1 MAQLKDLLVNGSARV
16 IGSLFANLSGNVLN
30 FGVCSTAAATA
41 AKTVTTNGTFELI
54 IGSKILVLFSE
65 TDSSNAPT
73 LNVNGTGAKNIKIN
87 ASDGIGKGFLAAQQ
101 YYWFI
106 YDGTNWR
113 TAGAGITQIIP
124 TQYGGTGNS
133 SFTANRII
141 YSNTATKLAS
151 GTVTT
156 DGAYLGNISY
166 LSVNNDHQTG
176 YRLYVNGTSYLNGQT
191 TVYGPLRVGRDDAAA
206 NTGYATA
213 NVGANNYI
221 AFYGLYDDN
230 PGGYNHTYIG
240 ESIYGPKDTANE
252 KSELLLF
259 HGNDP
264 DAGCGPDRIRL
275 FAGEID
281 IQVYTSALAGTWDT
295 IRATT
300 GTQIANFKN
309 GMSTFSTS
317 VTVGTSTSGAL
328 GIAQTDGVGRGIS
341 LYNGPATAGI
351 PEYGIAFAKT
361 ATFGTHGAVTSDWA
375 TYFTMSDTTTR
386 GWIFRRGSTNVAS
399 IDGTGKLYLGYA
411 ASAANPGIYWNPYV
425 ESASDGSDVSAIYQ
439 IKSGVAG
446 GTELRISQAN
456 DSGDV
461 INIVSPYYIY
471 LNSKRAFTI
480 NDSWLRINENVEFSG
495 GIYTGSSLVRTNNQ
509 FQVGDNGNK
518 FYANSSGNGYFSNT
532 LGIAG
537 TNTSYKLYINGTSY
551 FNGNATFNG
560 HVLPNTTNTYD
571 LGSSS
576 LNWKKLFLSDIIYN
590 YPGARIAG
598 GGNFWYCTII
608 TINTNAQY
616 INNPIVLEVSGR
628 GIPFTLLQIHFQ
640 NSSNV
645 DPELLHFTTNCSNR
659 FYIKKTN
666 TNQWTVYCQYTET
679 WGSLYVHRITGN
691 GASRATISLANV
703 KSLPADCIQV
713 SSDFVINGNLIKKLT
728 IQANGTQKGQFN
740 NSADVTVNLGNVAQD
755 FTGSN
760 SGNPNNIN
768 TDTFAGMTRQQ
779 WLNTVYPIGSIYMS
793 VNSTS
798 PETLFG
804 GTWESLGGRFLIGQ
818 DGTYSAGSTGG
829 SATHTHTIAHTHT
842 MAHTHDISHTHTMAH
857 THTLSHTHTTPATTT
872 GGTAISV
879 AQMPSHQHSRSV
891 IVYNFGSASELARND
906 SNGDSLLAQ
915 DNKGSGMAA
924 PFCIK
929 SLGNDNATGGGGAHT
944 HSQVATTTNSQNTAT
959 TSAASNATTSAAS
972 TSTSGG
978 ASNATTS
985 AASNANSG
993 SASALPPYLAVYMWK
1008 RTA

>member
-54 IGSKILVLFSE
+54 TGSKILVLFSE
-65 TDSSNAPT
+65 TDTSNAPT
-73 LNVNGTGAKNIKIN
+73 LNVNGTGAKSIKIN
-87 ASDGIGKGFLAAQQ
+87 ASDGIGKGFLTAQQ

-133 SFTANRII
+133 SYTANRII

-166 LSVNNDHQTG
+166 LSVNNNHQTN
-176 YRLYVNGTSYLNGQT
+176 YRLYVNGTSYFNGLT

-206 NTGYATA
+206 GYATA

-221 AFYGLYDDN
+221 AFYGVFQN
-230 PGGYNHTYIG
+230 GAGGYNHTYIG
-240 ESIYGPKDTANE
+240 ESIYGPKGTANE
-252 KSELLLF
+252 QSELLLF

-264 DAGCGPDRIRL
+264 GSDSGPDRIRL
-275 FAGEID
+275 FAGEVD
-281 IQVYTSALAGTWDT
+281 IQVYTSALSGTWDT

-328 GIAQTDGVGRGIS
+328 GIAQTDGAGRGIS
-341 LYNGPATAGI
+341 LYNGPVVTGI

-361 ATFGTHGAVTSDWA
+361 TTFGTHGAVTSDWA

-411 ASAANPGIYWNPYV
+411 ASTANPGIYWNPYV

-456 DSGDV
+456 DATDV

-471 LNSKRAFTI
+471 LNSKRAFKI
-480 NDSWLRINENVEFSG
+480 NDTWLRINEDKGFSS
-495 GIYTGSSLVRTNNQ
+495 GIYTGSSVVRTDNQ
-509 FQVGDNGNK
+509 FQVGDNGAQ
-518 FYANSSGNGYFSNT
+518 FYATSSGNGYFSNT

-537 TNTSYKLYINGTSY
+537 TNTSYKLYVNGTSY
-551 FNGNATFNG
+551 FNNNATFNG

-576 LNWKKLFLSDIIYN
+576 LGWRKLYLSDIIYN
-590 YPGARIAG
+590 YPGASISG
-598 GGNFWYCTII
+598 EGNFLYCTII

-640 NSSNV
+640 NSNNV
-645 DPELLHFTTNCSNR
+645 DPGLLHFTTNCSNR
-659 FYIKKTN
+659 FYIKKTD
-666 TNQWTVYCQYTET
+666 TNQWTVYCQYTEM

-691 GASRATISLANV
+691 GASRATISLANIE
-703 KSLPADCIQV
+703 SLPADCIQV

-755 FTGSN
+755 FTGAN
-760 SGNPNNIN
+760 SGNAANIN
-768 TDTFAGMTRQQ
+768 ADTFAGMTRQQ

-793 VNSTS
+793 VSATS
-798 PETLFG
+798 PAMLFG
-804 GTWESLGGRFLIGQ
+804 GKWEQLKDCFLL
-818 DGTYSAGSTGG
+818 SAGDTYKSGDKGGEANHILSVDKMPAHSHDRGTMNITGNIYNVLPWQNNG
-829 SATHTHTIAHTHT
+829 NVTSKAGAFSWTTIANGEYINPDGWSNNNTGT
-842 MAHTHDISHTHTMAH
+842 RR
-857 THTLSHTHTTPATTT
+857 PADLVFNAADAWT
-872 GGTAISV
+872 GRTSSV
-879 AQMPSHQHSRSV
+879 
-891 IVYNFGSASELARND
+891 
-906 SNGDSLLAQ
+906 
-915 DNKGSGMAA
+915 GSG
-924 PFCIK
+924 K
-929 SLGNDNATGGGGAHT
+929 AH
-944 HSQVATTTNSQNTAT
+944 NNM
-959 TSAASNATTSAAS
+959 
-972 TSTSGG
+972 
-978 ASNATTS
+978 
-985 AASNANSG
+985 
-993 SASALPPYLAVYMWK
+993 PPYLTVYMWK

>member
-54 IGSKILVLFSE
+54 TGSKILVLFSE
-65 TDSSNAPT
+65 TDTSNAPT
-73 LNVNGTGAKNIKIN
+73 LNVNGTGAKNIKVN

-133 SFTANRII
+133 SFTANRVI

-151 GTVTT
+151 GSITT
-156 DGAYLGNISY
+156 DGAYLSNISY
-166 LSVNNDHQTG
+166 LSVNNDHQTS
-176 YRLYVNGTSYLNGQT
+176 YRFLVSGASLLNGQT

-221 AFYGLYDDN
+221 AFFGVNGDN

-240 ESIYGPKDTANE
+240 ESIYGPKNTVNE

-264 DAGCGPDRIRL
+264 DAGSGPDRIRL
-275 FAGEID
+275 FASAID
-281 IQVYTSALAGTWDT
+281 IQVYTSALSGTWDT

-300 GTQIANFKN
+300 GIQIANFKD

-328 GIAQTDGVGRGIS
+328 GIAQTDGAGRGIS
-341 LYNGPATAGI
+341 LYNGPASAM

-411 ASAANPGIYWNPYV
+411 TSTANPGIYWNPYV

-456 DSGDV
+456 DAADV

-471 LNSKRAFTI
+471 LNSKRAFKI
-480 NDSWLRINENVEFSG
+480 NDAWLRINEDKGFSE
-495 GIYTGSSLVRTNNQ
+495 GIYTGSSLVRTDNQ
-509 FQVGDNGNK
+509 FQVGDSGNR

-537 TNTSYKLYINGTSY
+537 TNTSYKLYVNGTTYINGTLDNQDGRLSFVQNKSIIGNTVNWNTLTTPGCY
-551 FNGNATFNG
+551 KIQMATWGNAATL
-560 HVLPNTTNTYD
+560 HSPNEAQSTLYSYGLLFVFRGAAGDEENRVEQIYFPHQTSNDHPIYCRMHN
-571 LGSSS
+571 GSSFDS
-576 LNWKKLFLSDIIYN
+576 GWQSWHRL
-590 YPGARIAG
+590 AR
-598 GGNFWYCTII
+598 
-608 TINTNAQY
+608 
-616 INNPIVLEVSGR
+616 
-628 GIPFTLLQIHFQ
+628 
-640 NSSNV
+640 
-645 DPELLHFTTNCSNR
+645 
-659 FYIKKTN
+659 
-666 TNQWTVYCQYTET
+666 
-679 WGSLYVHRITGN
+679 
-691 GASRATISLANV
+691 
-703 KSLPADCIQV
+703 
-713 SSDFVINGNLIKKLT
+713 GNLAKKLT
-728 IQANGTQKGQFN
+728 IQANGVQKVQFN

-755 FTGSN
+755 FTGAN
-760 SGNPNNIN
+760 SGNANNIN
-768 TDTFAGMTRQQ
+768 ADTFAGMTRQQ

-793 VNSTS
+793 VNST
-798 PETLFG
+798 LFG
-804 GTWESLGGRFLIGQ
+804 GSWESLGGRFLIGQ
-818 DGTYSAGSTGG
+818 DGTYTAGNTGG
-829 SATHTHTIAHTHT
+829 STT
-842 MAHTHDISHTHTMAH
+842 
-857 THTLSHTHTTPATTT
+857 HTHTTPATTT
-872 GGTAISV
+872 GGTAITV
-879 AQMPSHQHSRSV
+879 AQMPPHTHEGQYQWNNPVLNSRNNDATWSV
-891 IVYNFGSASELARND
+891 PMIY
-906 SNGDSLLAQ
+906 
-915 DNKGSGMAA
+915 GSGDGV
-924 PFCIK
+924 
-929 SLGNDNATGGGGAHT
+929 GNWHLKYAGSGEAHT
-944 HSQVATTTNSQNTAT
+944 HSQVATTT
-959 TSAASNATTSAAS
+959 SA
-972 TSTSGG
+972 TST
-978 ASNATTS
+978 
-985 AASNANSG
+985 
-993 SASALPPYLAVYMWK
+993 LPPYLAVYMWK